1 MLNVIKVAVNHSILK
16 FIPGQVTCHENGEG
30 WCFET
35 CLLTTPIYMTHVL
48 TTMQTAAM
56 VRSVFIKTTKKVTAE
71 NLKDDVVKFRK
82 ELYNAVWE
90 KENAADHHNC
100 PEEVAD
106 IIYEAQKRVA
116 ENAKK
121 LEA

>member
-1 MLNVIKVAVNHSILK
+1 
-16 FIPGQVTCHENGEG
+16 
-30 WCFET
+30 
-35 CLLTTPIYMTHVL
+35 MTHVL

-56 VRSVFIKTTKKVTAE
+56 ARSVFIKTTKKVTAE